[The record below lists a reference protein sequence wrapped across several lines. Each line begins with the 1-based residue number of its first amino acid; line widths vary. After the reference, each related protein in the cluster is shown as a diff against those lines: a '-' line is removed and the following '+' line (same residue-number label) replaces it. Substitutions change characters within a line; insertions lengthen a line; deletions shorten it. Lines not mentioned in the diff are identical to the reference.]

1 MLPESGA
8 GIQDVR
14 MRRLTWG
21 AVPALLVLSVALAS
35 CSAAGTSGSAPK
47 VVDIPAQKISPSAL
61 SQSLLVLQQAYVN
74 LYKEVS
80 PAVVQI
86 STKSDLGSGIIFN
99 AQGDI
104 VTNNHVANGFKSFQ
118 VTLANGKQYPGTLVN
133 NFPPD
138 DLAVLHI
145 DATGLQPATFA
156 NSAQLQV
163 GDIVMAIGNPL
174 GFQSSATDGIISA
187 VGRTVSEP
195 NGVTLPDIIQT
206 SAPINPGNSG
216 GALVDLQGQVVGIPT
231 LAAIDQQLGGSQAS
245 GIGFA
250 IPSSVVANIA
260 GQIVKYG
267 KVQTSDRS
275 CIGVKVEQVTGS
287 DGQDAGVLVTS
298 ITRAS
303 DSQAGLKAQDVITAV
318 NGQPTLAVQDLT
330 NALANLGPGK
340 KITLSVTHADG
351 SKGTVSITLGE
362 LSANSCA

>member
-1 MLPESGA
+1 
-8 GIQDVR
+8 

-21 AVPALLVLSVALAS
+21 AVPALLALALLLAS
-35 CSAAGTSGSAPK
+35 CGVAGTGGNAPK
-47 VVDIPAQKISPSAL
+47 VAKIPSLKLSPTAL
-61 SQSLLVLQQAYVN
+61 SQSLLALQQAYVD
-74 LYKEVS
+74 LYKNVS
-80 PAVVQI
+80 PSVVQI
-86 STKSDLGSGIIFN
+86 STKADLGSGIVFN
-99 AQGDI
+99 SQGDI
-104 VTNNHVANGFKSFQ
+104 VTNNHVANGYKTFE

-133 NFPPD
+133 NFSPD
-138 DLAVLHI
+138 DLAVIHI
-145 DATGLQPATFA
+145 DASGLHPATFA
-156 NSAQLQV
+156 DSSQLEV

-195 NGVTLPDIIQT
+195 NGVTLPDVIQT

-231 LAAIDQQLGGSQAS
+231 LAAVDQELGGSQAS

-275 CIGVKVEQVTGS
+275 CLGIEVEQVTGS
-287 DGQDAGVLVTS
+287 NGQDAGVLVS
-298 ITRAS
+298 SVTRSAATV
-303 DSQAGLKAQDVITAV
+303 AGLKARDVITAL

-330 NALANLGPGK
+330 DALANINPDK
-340 KITLSVTHADG
+340 TVSLSVTHADG
-351 SKGTVSITLGE
+351 SKATVSIALGQ
-362 LSANSCA
+362 LSSTGCA